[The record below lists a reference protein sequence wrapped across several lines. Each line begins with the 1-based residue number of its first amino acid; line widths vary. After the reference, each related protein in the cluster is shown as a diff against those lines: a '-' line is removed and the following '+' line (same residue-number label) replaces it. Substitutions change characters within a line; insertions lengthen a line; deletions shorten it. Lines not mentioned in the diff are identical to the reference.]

1 VKPSP
6 RRKARELA
14 VQAVYSWQ
22 ISQNPVNEIEVNFI
36 ADNSK
41 RRFDIEYFQQ
51 LLRGVT
57 NSVAELDL
65 AISPHVDRPL
75 DDIDHVEKAI
85 LRVAVFEL
93 SECQDV
99 PYRVV
104 INEAIELAKSFA
116 ADDSHKFVNGVLDKA
131 VKLIISDCY
140 KQATH
145 ILKENIDSLHLM
157 AQSLVEYET
166 LDSEQ
171 IDDIMAGAKPRAP
184 GSKEN
189 KTESKKKNDPSV
201 GDTAE
206 QS

>member
-1 VKPSP
+1 MKPSP

-22 ISQNPVNEIEVNFI
+22 ISQNSVNDIEVNFI
-36 ADNSK
+36 TDNSK

-57 NSVAELDL
+57 SNVSELDL
-65 AISPHVDRPL
+65 AISPHVDRPI

-93 SECQDV
+93 SDCQDV

-131 VKLIISDCY
+131 VKLIRPQD
-140 KQATH
+140 
-145 ILKENIDSLHLM
+145 
-157 AQSLVEYET
+157 
-166 LDSEQ
+166 
-171 IDDIMAGAKPRAP
+171 
-184 GSKEN
+184 
-189 KTESKKKNDPSV
+189 
-201 GDTAE
+201 
-206 QS
+206 

>member
-1 VKPSP
+1 MKPSP

-14 VQAVYSWQ
+14 FQAIFSWQ
-22 ISQNPVNEIEVNFI
+22 LSQNSANDIEVNFI

-57 NSVAELDL
+57 SNVEELDL
-65 AISPHVDRPL
+65 AISPYVDRPL

-93 SECQDV
+93 KECQDV

-116 ADDSHKFVNGVLDKA
+116 ADDSHKFINGVLDKA
-131 VKLIISDCY
+131 VKLIRPQD
-140 KQATH
+140 
-145 ILKENIDSLHLM
+145 
-157 AQSLVEYET
+157 
-166 LDSEQ
+166 
-171 IDDIMAGAKPRAP
+171 
-184 GSKEN
+184 
-189 KTESKKKNDPSV
+189 
-201 GDTAE
+201 
-206 QS
+206 

>member
-1 VKPSP
+1 MKPSP

-22 ISQNPVNEIEVNFI
+22 ISQNSVNDIEVNFI
-36 ADNSK
+36 TDNSK

-93 SECQDV
+93 SDCQDV

-131 VKLIISDCY
+131 VKLIRPQD
-140 KQATH
+140 
-145 ILKENIDSLHLM
+145 
-157 AQSLVEYET
+157 
-166 LDSEQ
+166 
-171 IDDIMAGAKPRAP
+171 
-184 GSKEN
+184 
-189 KTESKKKNDPSV
+189 
-201 GDTAE
+201 
-206 QS
+206 